1 MNKKTCIATAIITLI
16 ISSPLFSMPEMVIG
30 EAEMAPGIDLIFE
43 GGVKDEIAPQKPLI
57 C

>member
-30 EAEMAPGIDLIFE
+30 EAEMAPGRGAFRT
-43 GGVKDEIAPQKPLI
+43 
-57 C
+57 